1 MRKGALNER
10 IDIYLWL
17 LSTVVNRLSF
27 ADAKA
32 GKDGGEKVGGGDG
45 AGDGGKMVDGFA

>member
-1 MRKGALNER
+1 MLIVGNH
-10 IDIYLWL
+10 YLL
-17 LSTVVNRLSF
+17 

-45 AGDGGKMVDGFA
+45 AGDSGKMVDGFA

>member
-1 MRKGALNER
+1 MIANDKV
-10 IDIYLWL
+10 L
-17 LSTVVNRLSF
+17 LL